1 MFYNVFFPEQLISS
15 EYDIFSL
22 LPLINVILIS
32 FILIWVIFVNYS
44 TFNSFITIN
53 APAIK
58 VKQIQDI
65 RGNNSNE
72 IRLNFRSGIV

>member
-1 MFYNVFFPEQLISS
+1 MFYNVFFPEQRIGNGC
-15 EYDIFSL
+15 DIFSL
-22 LPLINVILIS
+22 LPLINFIMIFFILIS
-32 FILIWVIFVNYS
+32 GFFVNHS

-58 VKQIQDI
+58 VKHIQDI

>member
-1 MFYNVFFPEQLISS
+1 M
-15 EYDIFSL
+15 IF
-22 LPLINVILIS
+22 
-32 FILIWVIFVNYS
+32 FILIPGFFVNHS

-58 VKQIQDI
+58 VKHIQDI